1 MVLDRSPSSANLLP
15 LHEVA
20 FPVHHHLNH
29 LAFELVVS
37 VVVSVVV
44 TDLVWTPDADVLVPV
59 LAHLASHVVLV
70 LDETAVALDPFLVA
84 VFAVAA
90 ETVVVAAVVSRP
102 VVWVHHAWSARRGR
116 LLQSSSASL
125 ASLALRVMPYVAAP
139 LHT

>member
-59 LAHLASHVVLV
+59 LAHLASPVVLP
-70 LDETAVALDPFLVA
+70 LDETAVALDPFLVG
-84 VFAVAA
+84 VFAVAAETVVVTVVFAA
-90 ETVVVAAVVSRP
+90 ETVVVAAVVSDP
-102 VVWVHHAWSARRGR
+102 VVYTMLGALVGVV
-116 LLQSSSASL
+116 SSSPHQHLSHLSL
-125 ASLALRVMPYVAAP
+125 CG
-139 LHT
+139 